1 MMPFFRVLLLVLL
14 GAGVAH
20 GVVEPQEFS
29 DEQMRERYL
38 QFTRELRCPKCQNQ
52 NLADSNA
59 PIAQD
64 LRAQLYRLLNEGK
77 SDGQIVEFMVDRYG
91 DYVLYK
97 PPLEAR
103 TVLLW
108 LAPVLMLAIGVLV
121 LAGVLRR
128 SRRARAVQVPQ
139 TLTEAEQARLKALL
153 ADDGKDS

>member
-1 MMPFFRVLLLVLL
+1 MKPVISLLFLVLL
-14 GAGVAH
+14 AIGVAH
-20 GVVEPQEFS
+20 AVVEPQEFA
-29 DEQMRERYL
+29 DEEMRERYL

-108 LAPVLMLAIGVLV
+108 LAPVLMLGIGVLV
-121 LAGVLRR
+121 IAGVVRR
-128 SRRARAVQVPQ
+128 SRRASTAQAPQ